1 VLYWTMNNILS
12 IAQQWVITRRI
23 EAEAKKL

>member
-1 VLYWTMNNILS
+1 VLYWFVNNLLS

-23 EAEAKKL
+23 EAGAK